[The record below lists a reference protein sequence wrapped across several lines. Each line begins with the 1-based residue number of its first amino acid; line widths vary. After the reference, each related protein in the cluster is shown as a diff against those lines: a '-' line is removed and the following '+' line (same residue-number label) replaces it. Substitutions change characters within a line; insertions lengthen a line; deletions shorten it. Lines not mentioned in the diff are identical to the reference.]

1 MKITS
6 LLPLA
11 FSIAIVAGFVTAGED
26 STLTIDGEVFVT
38 KAAAPAHLENV
49 DEIFSGWTFRL
60 DETQALQMDDFDNPA
75 FVFVDQALDQFEM
88 VEGSAGKAC
97 SSCHDSAE
105 VFSGLR
111 ASMPR
116 INSAGELETIPEL
129 INNCRT
135 ERMGAEKWKW
145 SGGQMSAMLG
155 LIGLQ
160 SRGMP
165 VEVAIDGSA
174 ASFWEKAKSF
184 IICG

>member
-11 FSIAIVAGFVTAGED
+11 LSIAIIAGFVTAGED

-97 SSCHDSAE
+97 SSCHESAE
-105 VFSGLR
+105 VFSGFTR
-111 ASMPR
+111 
-116 INSAGELETIPEL
+116 EH
-129 INNCRT
+129 
-135 ERMGAEKWKW
+135 
-145 SGGQMSAMLG
+145 
-155 LIGLQ
+155 
-160 SRGMP
+160 
-165 VEVAIDGSA
+165 A
-174 ASFWEKAKSF
+174 AS
-184 IICG
+184 